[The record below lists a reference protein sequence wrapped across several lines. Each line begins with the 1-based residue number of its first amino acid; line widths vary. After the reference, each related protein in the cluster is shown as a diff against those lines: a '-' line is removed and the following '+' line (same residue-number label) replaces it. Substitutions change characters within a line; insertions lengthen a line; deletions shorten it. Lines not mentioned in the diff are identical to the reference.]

1 MVVKWQSISL
11 CSNTTGQVMTDLKI
25 NPPSE
30 RMGESAETIDRYHTE
45 KDNLF
50 SSLKRRAKLCSN
62 ELNSMDNIQCN
73 EVEGSM
79 YAFPSLQLMD
89 KFCAEAKEMGVAPD
103 FLYCQK
109 VLEATG
115 LAIVPGSGFGQKEGT
130 HHFRTTILPLPEKRF
145 ENVFGELKKFNNN
158 LHKNYK

>member
-1 MVVKWQSISL
+1 MVIKWQSISL

-25 NPPSE
+25 NPPTE
-30 RMGESAETIDRYHTE
+30 RMGESAETIERYQTE

-50 SSLKRRAKLCSN
+50 SSLKRRAELCSN
-62 ELNSMDNIQCN
+62 ALNSMDNINCN

-109 VLEATG
+109 VLESTG
-115 LAIVPGSGFGQKEGT
+115 LAMVPGSGFGQKEGT
-130 HHFRTTILPLPEKRF
+130 YHFRTTILPLPEKRF
-145 ENVFGELKKFNNN
+145 ENVFDELKEFNNN
-158 LHKNYK
+158 LHRSYK